1 MTRRTSQCRQDT
13 YFACFSTPNGIG
25 YHSAQIVAPPV
36 PVERENCAI
45 GKRQK
50 REPRPA
56 FAGRGSLTL
65 AMSYSRTTYRC
76 TTIGAA
82 VFNFRVRNGNG
93 WFHCAMITRRLTKPK
108 VARGGRSLLNFTR
121 ISGAFES
128 VICGI
133 CPAAAINQPPACNH

>member
-25 YHSAQIVAPPV
+25 YLKATKHRKVCLQRGSGDV
-36 PVERENCAI
+36 PVERENCVI

-65 AMSYSRTTYRC
+65 AMSYSRTPLRC

-82 VFNFRVRNGNG
+82 AFHCRVRNGDG
-93 WFHCAMITRRLTKPK
+93 WFHCAMITRRLVKPK
-108 VARGGRSLLNFTR
+108 SARGGRYGAGLTSTSPEYLALLK
-121 ISGAFES
+121 
-128 VICGI
+128 V
-133 CPAAAINQPPACNH
+133 